1 MPDTTLSTLAQ
12 IRTKVRRLT
21 RSMSTSQLSDIDLD
35 AYINTSVL
43 YDFPEH
49 LRLFNQHTI
58 FTFYTTPFVDTYQ
71 SSDTVT
77 DPLFNF
83 KNRFISINP
92 PVYIAGNQALYSQS
106 RDEFFKIYPIVNG
119 IRSIGVN
126 GNAVL
131 TTFSGVIGSGQPL
144 LLKGNVLFSS
154 VNLNNAG
161 LSLIDQP
168 LTNNNA
174 IGNLYVPGA
183 ALPSTTVQ
191 DVTNFINY
199 LTGAF
204 TITFATAPGSGK
216 AINSQTVLVQP
227 SIPQAM
233 LYYNGTIT
241 MRPVPDM
248 PYRVSMEVYVR
259 PTELL
264 LANQSPELA
273 QWWQYISYLSA
284 KKIFEDRMD
293 IESVQQIMPELK
305 KQEVL
310 VMRRTIVQNTT
321 QRVSTIFTDELGY
334 FKDGGQY

>member
-21 RSMSTSQLSDIDLD
+21 RSMSTSQLSEADLD

-49 LRLFNQHTI
+49 LRLFNQHQT
-58 FTFYTTPFVDTYQ
+58 FSFYTIPFVDTYS
-71 SSDTVT
+71 SSDTAT

-83 KNRFISINP
+83 KNRIISINP
-92 PVYIAGNQALYSQS
+92 PVYIAGQQVLYSQS
-106 RDEFFKIYPIVNG
+106 RDEFFKIYPMVNG
-119 IRSIGVN
+119 IASIGVN

-131 TTFSGVIGSGQPL
+131 TTFTGVIGSGQPL
-144 LLKGNVLFSS
+144 LLKNNVMFSS
-154 VNLNNAG
+154 VDLNNAG

-174 IGNLYVPGA
+174 IGNLYVPGG
-183 ALPSTTVQ
+183 ALPSLVVQ

-199 LTGAF
+199 LTGEF
-204 TITFATAPGSGK
+204 TITFLTAPKDGV
-216 AINSQTVLVQP
+216 AINSQTIRVQP

-233 LYYNGTIT
+233 LYFNGTMT

-248 PYRVSMEVYVR
+248 PYRVNMEVYVR

-264 LANQSPELA
+264 AADQSPELA
-273 QWWQYISYLSA
+273 QWWQYISYLSS

-293 IESVQQIMPELK
+293 MESVQQIMPELK

-310 VMRRTIVQNTT
+310 VMRRTIVQNTNE
-321 QRVSTIFTDELGY
+321 RVATIFTDESHLERY
-334 FKDGGQY
+334 